1 MRMKGNR
8 HPIRKSVQVDGIGPE
23 QDTRLA
29 AVAEL
34 LCRERAALTFDELE
48 RVDRRLN
55 RLRAQPRPPRRSS
68 RVAVAV
74 CLALGLLLMTG
85 GTGIAISGFVTP
97 GSAGQARY
105 PGLGAGGPRSGRP
118 PSGNGGRPSGRT
130 PGSGNPGSA
139 PGSRGRYPLKL
150 GQIPPA
156 AQPTSTVD
164 SLTHAETR
172 SNLPFTG
179 ADIIPILLAGV
190 GLVITATVVNRRMR
204 GGWGRL

>member
-1 MRMKGNR
+1 MDR
-8 HPIRKSVQVDGIGPE
+8 IGP
-23 QDTRLA
+23 QPDSRVA

-34 LCRERAALTFDELE
+34 LRRERAVLTFDELE

-74 CLALGLLLMTG
+74 CLAFGLLLMTG

-105 PGLGAGGPRSGRP
+105 PGLGAAGPPVSGRP
-118 PSGNGGRPSGRT
+118 ASGDEGRPYGITRGSGN

-139 PGSRGRYPLKL
+139 PRRRGRSPLEL

-156 AQPTSTVD
+156 AQPTTTVEF

-179 ADIIPILLAGV
+179 ADVIPILLAGV
-190 GLVITATVVNRRMR
+190 GLVIAAAVVNRRIR
-204 GGWGRL
+204 GTWERL